1 MLRLQEMR
9 DRYVNSYLTQHHA
22 TLETTTSA
30 SSSSSSSH
38 NEIPVQRFKLVT
50 RLYFRVLHA
59 LLIQVSFTDKIVEN
73 NDLKL
78 CSL

>member
-22 TLETTTSA
+22 TWETSTSA
-30 SSSSSSSH
+30 SSSSSSH

>member
-9 DRYVNSYLTQHHA
+9 DRYVNSYLTQHHM

-30 SSSSSSSH
+30 SSSSSSH
-38 NEIPVQRFKLVT
+38 HEIPVQRFKLVT

-59 LLIQVSFTDKIVEN
+59 LLIQVSLEDKIVEI

>member
-30 SSSSSSSH
+30 SSSSSSH

-59 LLIQVSFTDKIVEN
+59 LLIQVSFTDKIVEI